1 MDQHDSHLHYDR
13 VQLLMQAA
21 KAARIYL
28 EQNPEPLPEHY
39 SPEEPEPLPAPFES
53 GQ

>member
-1 MDQHDSHLHYDR
+1 MDQHDSHLQADR
-13 VQLLMQAA
+13 VALLIKAA
-21 KAARIYL
+21 NAARIYL

-39 SPEEPEPLPAPFES
+39 SPEEPESSPAPVES